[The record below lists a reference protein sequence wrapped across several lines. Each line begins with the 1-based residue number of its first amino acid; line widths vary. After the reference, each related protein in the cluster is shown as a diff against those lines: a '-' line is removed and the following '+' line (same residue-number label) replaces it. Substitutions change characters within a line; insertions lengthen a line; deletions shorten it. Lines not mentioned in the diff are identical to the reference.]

1 MKEKAAT
8 ASFVWRHYCTKR
20 GFQEKKLQAFA
31 STKLCVKILPQ
42 TVNIH
47 KIFQLCMFGFD
58 KIQVKCLSSCPR
70 KDGKHECFTC
80 KYFLNPSGDYNCEA
94 ESALGLASVTHHL
107 LVLLDPHPPTPR
119 CERSKL
125 SSHLC
130 SFAPVPTYALGM
142 IMLSMTTITI
152 MS

>member
-1 MKEKAAT
+1 MHAAPKLNNKKT
-8 ASFVWRHYCTKR
+8 VIERKSSNCKFCLATLLHKKR
-20 GFQEKKLQAFA
+20 LPGKKLQAFA

-94 ESALGLASVTHHL
+94 ESALGVASVTHHL

-119 CERSKL
+119 FER
-125 SSHLC
+125 
-130 SFAPVPTYALGM
+130 
-142 IMLSMTTITI
+142 
-152 MS
+152 